1 MSHLVSRIALVLATM
16 GFMAMP
22 SAQPAWPSKPIRLI
36 VPTVP
41 GGSIDILARLLA
53 QHLEPLWG
61 QSVIVEYKP
70 GAGTVIGTDYVAKS
84 APDGHTL
91 GIVATAHVINPN
103 LRPKMPFDTVRDL
116 AGVTMTTVG
125 NLAVVANPSFEANS
139 LPQLIALA
147 KANPNKFAY
156 ASPGTGTSLHLA
168 GELLKAMAGIELV
181 HVPYKG
187 GAPAFV
193 DVIAGR
199 VPLFI
204 VPHYL
209 AMPHVNA
216 GKLKMIA
223 VTGPRRARTAP
234 DTATISETIPGFNV
248 QGFDGLVVPSATPRQ
263 VVAKLNADLVRVL
276 NLPNLRA
283 RMDEYDLEVVGST
296 PEQFDAFI
304 RAEIDKWA
312 KAVKSSGAT
321 LD

>member
-1 MSHLVSRIALVLATM
+1 
-16 GFMAMP
+16 MAMV
-22 SAQPAWPSKPIRLI
+22 SAQPAWPSKPVRLI

-61 QSVIVEYKP
+61 QSVMVEYKP

-84 APDGHTL
+84 APDGYTL
-91 GIVATAHVINPN
+91 GIVVTAHVINPN
-103 LRPKMPFDTVRDL
+103 LRPKMPFDTLRDL
-116 AGVTMTTVG
+116 AGVTMTTIG

-139 LPQLIALA
+139 LPQLITLA
-147 KANPNKFAY
+147 KASPNKIAY

-187 GAPAFV
+187 GAPAFI

-209 AMPHVNA
+209 ATPYVNA

-223 VTGPRRARTAP
+223 VTGAKRARTAP
-234 DTATISETIPGFNV
+234 DTATVSETIPGFNV

-283 RMDEYDLEVVGST
+283 RMDEYDLEVVGSK

-304 RAEIDKWA
+304 RAEIDNWA
-312 KAVKSSGAT
+312 KAVKSSGVT